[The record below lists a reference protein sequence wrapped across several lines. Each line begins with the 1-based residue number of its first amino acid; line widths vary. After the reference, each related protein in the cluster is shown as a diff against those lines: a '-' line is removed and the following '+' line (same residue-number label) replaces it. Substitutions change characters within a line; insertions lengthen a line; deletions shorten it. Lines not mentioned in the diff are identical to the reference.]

1 MKDVNVENVSLIIF
15 KLNENTNEKFNSSML
30 KSLVI
35 MTILPYGFK

>member
-30 KSLVI
+30 RIPCNYDYFTLW
-35 MTILPYGFK
+35 F